1 MVDESSDPIFGDA
14 AKHGDSEG
22 GGQMEL
28 PLRKVGNGGR

>member
-14 AKHGDSEG
+14 SKHGEAE

>member
-14 AKHGDSEG
+14 SKHSEAE